1 MDNNYKKAY
10 TEVLEVLKYVPNE
23 EIKKIPQEIIQALN
37 KFSDKNYEYKINKSV
52 PFENQILLDETKAI
66 LAVLFRDYWATNY
79 QREQILISEKIEENK
94 LNEELTK
101 KYNPNN
107 LFKNRK
113 KNNLVSSSEIIVY
126 EEKWYKKFL
135 KFIKKFFRKG

>member
-10 TEVLEVLKYVPNE
+10 TEVVEVLKYVPNE
-23 EIKKIPQEIIQALN
+23 ELKKIPQEIIQALN
-37 KFSDKNYEYKINKSV
+37 EFSDKNYEYKIDKSV
-52 PFENQILLDETKAI
+52 PFENQILLDETKSI
-66 LAVLFRDYWATNY
+66 LAVLFRDYWATDY

-94 LNEELTK
+94 LNEELSK
-101 KYNPNN
+101 NYNPDD

-113 KNNLVSSSEIIVY
+113 KNNLFSSSEMIVY

-135 KFIKKFFRKG
+135 KYIKNFFRK

>member
-10 TEVLEVLKYVPNE
+10 TEVLEVFKYVPDE

-66 LAVLFRDYWATNY
+66 LAVLFRDYWATDY

-101 KYNPNN
+101 KYSPDN

-113 KNNLVSSSEIIVY
+113 KNNLVSSSEMIVY

-135 KFIKKFFRKG
+135 KFIKKILGKG

>member
-10 TEVLEVLKYVPNE
+10 TEVLEVFKYVPDE

-66 LAVLFRDYWATNY
+66 LAVLFRDYWATDY
-79 QREQILISEKIEENK
+79 QREQILISERIEENK

-101 KYNPNN
+101 KYSPDN
-107 LFKNRK
+107 LFENRK
-113 KNNLVSSSEIIVY
+113 KEQN
-126 EEKWYKKFL
+126 
-135 KFIKKFFRKG
+135 